1 MSGQRGEVEGLMVS
15 QSSTLGWGGV
25 WCVAAV
31 CVCLITSP
39 SQAEAQ
45 GGRVV
50 EPSDAQIKLY
60 KEGAEAFKAG
70 DYAKSIDLFKASLH
84 LGELNITYLNLGRA
98 HFKLGQCDE
107 ALEAYRKAAS
117 SPQIAQPTP
126 AQVQAKLEE
135 YEADL
140 DASCPATL
148 IVECRSPS
156 MKLYVGDEGPMA
168 CDANPMS
175 LAPGQYVVR
184 GEDGATIYEEQV
196 MLSAMQK
203 ATLKLGAPESEE
215 DPAEGDAQ
223 GGGSGGADRKKA
235 SRGARKLE
243 PINPGLLFGF
253 RGAFNVSGTVELT
266 SRIEFLGA
274 SEETTTNIAETS
286 GLSLNAY
293 GLVALGDYLNAGL
306 GLWFEGR
313 SLTFPGNTGD
323 DSPGVTTGEVEGRA
337 FDINAMFGGTLPM
350 GHFGLY
356 VLGESGFSMMFFDEE
371 GLDRVHLG
379 FNFGGSIGAIYRLDQ
394 GFSLSM
400 GVRFQNYQVNGTSKV
415 EDIDLET
422 TFSAQRILYEF
433 GLAWGR

>member
-1 MSGQRGEVEGLMVS
+1 MVS
-15 QSSTLGWGGV
+15 KSSTLRWGGV

-31 CVCLITSP
+31 CVWLVTSP

-45 GGRVV
+45 GNRVV
-50 EPSDAQIKLY
+50 EPSDAQFKLY
-60 KEGAEAFKAG
+60 QEGAEAFQAG
-70 DYAKSIDLFKASLH
+70 DYVKSIDLFKASLH

-148 IVECRSPS
+148 IVECRSSS
-156 MKLYVGDEGPMA
+156 MKLYIGDEGPMA

-175 LAPGQYVVR
+175 LPPGQYVVR
-184 GEDGATIYEEQV
+184 GEDGATIYEEKI

-203 ATLKLGAPESEE
+203 ATLKLGAPDAGGGVVSGSG
-215 DPAEGDAQ
+215 DGDGDAQ
-223 GGGSGGADRKKA
+223 GESPDGAGGKKA
-235 SRGARKLE
+235 GRRARKLE

-253 RGAFNVSGTVELT
+253 RGAFNVSGSMELT
-266 SRIEFLGA
+266 SRAEIEGVSA
-274 SEETTTNIAETS
+274 ENTVNVSETS
-286 GLSLNAY
+286 GLSLNAF
-293 GLVALGDYLNAGL
+293 GLVALGDYLNVGL

-323 DSPGVTTGEVEGRA
+323 DGTGPSSGDVEGRA

-356 VLGESGFSMMFFDEE
+356 VLGESGFSMMFFDED
-371 GLDRVHLG
+371 GLDGTHLG

-400 GVRFQNYQVNGTSKV
+400 GVRFQNYQVSGTSDAGGV
-415 EDIDLET
+415 NLET
-422 TFSAQRILYEF
+422 TFDAQRIFYEF